1 MLELIGVIV
10 GGIFRLIPEGL
21 KLIQAKRDQAHEL
34 AMLDKQLAVDQARAT
49 QQIDLAHVNQQ
60 GAIAQGEMSALLEVL
75 RQPPTG
81 LKFIDALSA
90 SVRPVLTY
98 WHCLV
103 LYTAAKT
110 LLVIGA
116 FQANLTLAQL
126 AGLILTDFD
135 RQIVGS
141 IFGFWFLD
149 RSLRKA

>member
-1 MLELIGVIV
+1 MLEIIGLIV

-34 AMLDKQLAVDQARAT
+34 AMLDKQLAVDKARAD

-81 LKFIDALSA
+81 LKAIDALSA

-98 WHCLV
+98 WWCLG
-103 LYTAAKT
+103 LYTAAKV
-110 LLVIGA
+110 LLVIAA
-116 FQANLTLAQL
+116 FQSSETLAAL
-126 AGLILTDFD
+126 AKHVLTDFD